1 MEDFRLKVFYSV
13 AKNKSFTKAADELFI
28 TQPAITKHIKLLE
41 ETLDVRLFDR
51 RNHLIKLTSSGEVL
65 YRYAIEIFQLYEEAL
80 SELSELKQQH
90 KGRFRLGAS
99 TTIAQ
104 YLLSPVIASFFEK
117 YPEIDLSLLNG
128 NTEIIENA
136 ILSNEIDLGIVEGK
150 KHHTSIKYIDFI
162 EDELVAVVH
171 SNSRFSQ
178 LEHIS
183 KEELKDIPLVLRE
196 RGSGTLDVL
205 ESMFRD
211 KGIKRSDLKVIMHLG
226 STESIKS
233 FLEYSNSM
241 SFMSIRAIE
250 REVARGEFKV
260 VRIDGIRFLRK
271 FSFIHLH
278 GKPDKFSSEFIL
290 FYMKHYNKK

>member
-1 MEDFRLKVFYSV
+1 MEDFRLRVFYAV

-41 ETLDVRLFDR
+41 ESLDVRLFDR
-51 RNHLIKLTSSGEVL
+51 RNHLIRLTIAGEVVFK
-65 YRYAIEIFQLYEEAL
+65 YATEIFQLYEDAH

-117 YPEIDLSLLNG
+117 HPEIDLSLLNG

-136 ILSNEIDLGIVEGK
+136 ILANEIDLGIVEGK
-150 KHHTSIKYIDFI
+150 KHHSSIKYIDFV

-171 SNSRFSQ
+171 TNSRFAK
-178 LEHIS
+178 LETIT
-183 KEELKDIPLVLRE
+183 KEELKEIPLVLRE

-205 ESMFRD
+205 ESMFKN
-211 KGIKRSDLKVIMHLG
+211 KGIKRTDLKVIMNLG
-226 STESIKS
+226 SIESIKS

-241 SFMSIRAIE
+241 SFMSIRAVE

-260 VRIDGIRFLRK
+260 VRIDGIKFLRK

-290 FYMKHYNKK
+290 FYTKHYNKK

>member
-1 MEDFRLKVFYSV
+1 MEDFRLKVFYAV

-41 ETLDVRLFDR
+41 ETLGVRLFDR
-51 RNHLIKLTSSGEVL
+51 RNHVIKLTIAGEVL
-65 YRYAIEIFQLYEEAL
+65 HRYALEIFQLYEDARG
-80 SELSELKQQH
+80 ELSELKQEH

-117 YPEIDLSLLNG
+117 YPDLDLSLLNG

-136 ILSNEIDLGIVEGK
+136 ILANDIDLGIVEGK
-150 KHHTSIKYIDFI
+150 KHHSSIKYIDFI

-171 SNSRFSQ
+171 TNSRFAGKDS
-178 LEHIS
+178 IT
-183 KEELKDIPLVLRE
+183 KDELKDIPLVLRE

-205 ESMFRD
+205 ESMF
-211 KGIKRSDLKVIMHLG
+211 KANGIKRRDLKVIMHLG

-241 SFMSIRAIE
+241 SFMSSRAVAK
-250 REVARGEFKV
+250 EVSRGEMKV
-260 VRIDGIRFLRK
+260 IDVQGLKLLRK

-278 GKPDKFSSEFIL
+278 GKPNKFSSEFIS
-290 FYMKHYNKK
+290 FYLKHYNKK